1 MTAPSNGLRGRLEQ
15 GRPLL
20 LPGAG
25 DATIALLVADI
36 GFEAVYV
43 SGAAISNTQLGL
55 PDAGF
60 VGLAELATAVSSI
73 REVVELPLVV
83 DADTGFG
90 NALNVRRTVQVLE
103 RRGANAIQLED
114 QAFPKRCG
122 HFAGTEVVETA
133 EMVAKLHAALDA
145 RTSDD
150 LLIVARTD
158 AIASRGLDEAIARAH
173 AYRDAGAD
181 VVFVEAPRTREEV
194 VRIAAEVPGPKV
206 VNMVEGGRT
215 PLLPLEELGELG
227 FAIVLYANAAL
238 RAALKG
244 ARDVLECLH
253 REGSTQRVLDRLLTW
268 DERQALVG
276 KPALDLLE
284 AKYALGEDADV
295 RV

>member
-1 MTAPSNGLRGRLEQ
+1 MTGPTGLRGRLAE

-25 DATIALLVADI
+25 DALMARLVADV
-36 GFEAVYV
+36 GFDAVYV
-43 SGAAISNTQLGL
+43 SGAAISNTRLAL

-60 VGLAELATAVSSI
+60 VGLAELAETVSSV
-73 REVVELPLVV
+73 REAVELPLVV

-122 HFAGTEVVETA
+122 HFAGTEVVGTA
-133 EMVAKLHAALDA
+133 EMVGRLRAALDA
-145 RTSDD
+145 RSSDE

-158 AIASRGLDEAIARAH
+158 AIATLGLDEAIARAH

-181 VVFVEAPRTREEV
+181 AVFVEAPRTREEV
-194 VRIAAEVPGPKV
+194 ARVAAEVPGPKV
-206 VNMVEGGRT
+206 INMVEGGRT
-215 PLLPLEELGELG
+215 PLLSLEELDALG
-227 FAIVLYANAAL
+227 FAVALYANAAL
-238 RAALKG
+238 RGALQG
-244 ARDVLECLH
+244 ARTVLECL
-253 REGSTQRVLDRLLTW
+253 RRDGSTKRVLDRLLTW

-276 KPALDLLE
+276 KPALDALE
-284 AKYALGEDADV
+284 ARYAAGEDDDV
-295 RV
+295 RG